1 LSWAELA
8 LVVPRHQ
15 LDRISTVLFALGALG
30 LQEDF
35 LPGEAPPVRQPWDTG
50 PAAVLPERVLLRGWW
65 DVAGFGSA
73 RERVAAEV
81 AGLSGVG
88 APEWS
93 TLADGGWEE
102 AWRDHVRPVR
112 VCDGLV
118 FSPPWCAE
126 EGDLLL
132 EPGMAFGSGEHPT
145 TRAMLQLIARRA
157 QPGQRCLD
165 VGTGSGI
172 LAMAAAHLGMGVHGV
187 DTDPQAVQA
196 AAENLVKNQLQGR
209 IDAARLEDLGQ
220 PFELVVA
227 NLYAEVLVVLAPQL
241 VRLCGG
247 TLGVAG
253 VLAEKVPMVKSA
265 LNALEL
271 IDEVPAG
278 DWVSLEYRP

>member
-1 LSWAELA
+1 
-8 LVVPRHQ
+8 
-15 LDRISTVLFALGALG
+15 
-30 LQEDF
+30 
-35 LPGEAPPVRQPWDTG
+35 
-50 PAAVLPERVLLRGWW
+50 
-65 DVAGFGSA
+65 
-73 RERVAAEV
+73 
-81 AGLSGVG
+81 
-88 APEWS
+88 
-93 TLADGGWEE
+93 
-102 AWRDHVRPVR
+102 
-112 VCDGLV
+112 
-118 FSPPWCAE
+118 
-126 EGDLLL
+126 
-132 EPGMAFGSGEHPT
+132 
-145 TRAMLQLIARRA
+145 MLQLIARRA

-172 LAMAAAHLGMGVHGV
+172 LAMAAAHLGMDVHGV

-265 LNALEL
+265 LSALEL
-271 IDEVPAG
+271 VDEVPAG